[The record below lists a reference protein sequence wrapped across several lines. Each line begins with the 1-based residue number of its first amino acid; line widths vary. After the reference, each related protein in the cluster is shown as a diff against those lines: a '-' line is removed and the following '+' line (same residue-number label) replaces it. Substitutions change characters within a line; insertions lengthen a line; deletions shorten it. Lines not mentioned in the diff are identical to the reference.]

1 MLRVNQI
8 QLTLEE
14 DKELLLDK
22 CAKKLRIPK
31 EEIVSMRIFKESIDA
46 RHHEVHFSY
55 TVDVEVKD
63 EKRFLK
69 YNHVHQAPDLR
80 YCMPKEG
87 SIERAGDI
95 YVAGFGPA
103 GMYAALLL
111 AQMGY
116 APHVIERG
124 GDVDERIEKVAS
136 FWEKGILDSEC
147 NVQFGEGGAGTF
159 SDGKLTTR
167 SKDLRS
173 RKVLEEF
180 VKFGAP
186 EEILYQAHPHIG
198 TDVLRGIVKAMREE
212 ILRLGGTISFH
223 SELQD
228 VKSEQG
234 RVTEIKYQ
242 DTWHACSALVLA
254 IGHSA
259 RNTFAWLHEAGIA
272 MEAKAFAVGVRVE
285 HSQAFINEAQYKEFA
300 QHPKLPAAEY
310 RLTHTAKNGRGVYT
324 FCMCPGGSVVA
335 SASEQGGIVVNGMS
349 EHARDKENAN
359 SAVLVQVQ
367 PEDFKNEVLGGIA
380 FQRELEQKAF
390 ALGGGNYHAP
400 VQRIQDYLKKQP
412 STTLG
417 EIQPTY
423 QPVTTLCDLHAIF
436 PSYINE
442 ALEEGLIAFE
452 QKIKGFTN
460 KDAIMTGVET
470 RSSSPVRIL
479 RDHETL
485 ESKSIAGLYP
495 CGEGAGY
502 AGGIV
507 SAAIDGLRCAEK
519 IIEQYKK

>member
-1 MLRVNQI
+1 MLRINQI
-8 QLTLEE
+8 QLSLDE

-22 CAKKLRIPK
+22 CAKKLRISK
-31 EEIVSMRIFKESIDA
+31 DEIITMRIFKESIDA

-55 TVDVEVKD
+55 TVDVEIAD

-69 YNHVHQAPDLR
+69 YNHVHQAPNLS
-80 YCMPKEG
+80 YQMPKEG
-87 SIERAGDI
+87 NKELQGDI
-95 YVAGFGPA
+95 YVVGFGPA

-111 AQMGY
+111 AQKGY

-124 GDVDERIEKVAS
+124 GDVDERIKKVAN
-136 FWEKGILDSEC
+136 FWEEGILDTAC

-186 EEILYQAHPHIG
+186 QDILYQAHPHIG
-198 TDVLRGIVKAMREE
+198 TDVLRGIVKAMRKE
-212 ILRLGGTISFH
+212 IIRLGGTISFH
-223 SELQD
+223 CELQD
-228 VKSEQG
+228 IQSEQG
-234 RVTEIKYQ
+234 KVTKIKYQ

-259 RNTFAWLHEAGIA
+259 RNTFTWLHEANIA

-285 HSQAFINEAQYKEFA
+285 HAQSFINEAQYKEFA
-300 QHPKLPAAEY
+300 KHPKLPAAEY

-335 SASEQGGIVVNGMS
+335 SASEDGGIVVNGMS

-359 SAVLVQVQ
+359 SAVLVQVH
-367 PEDFKNEVLGGIA
+367 PEDFNNEVLGGIA
-380 FQRELEQKAF
+380 FQRDLEQKAF
-390 ALGGGNYHAP
+390 VLGGGSYHAP
-400 VQRIQDYLKKQP
+400 VQRIQDYLKHEP
-412 STTLG
+412 TTSFEQVL
-417 EIQPTY
+417 PTY
-423 QPVTTLCDLHAIF
+423 RPDVTPCDLHSIF

-442 ALEEGLIAFE
+442 ALTEGLLAFE
-452 QKIKGFTN
+452 QKIKGFTS
-460 KDAIMTGVET
+460 KEAIMTAVET

-479 RDHETL
+479 RDLETL

-519 IIEQYKK
+519 IIEQFKK